1 MPSHPKA
8 VQSGARHDRMMA
20 VSRLVLAALAL
31 LVTYYEGVQDVR
43 PGTATYIVLAL
54 YFTYST
60 VLVLPIGGRPFLAG
74 VTAYWVDVAW
84 YMVLLG
90 VGGANNVF
98 FFFLLICLSILV
110 ASFQDGF
117 RAGIRIT
124 SISVVLFTLTGLVMP
139 HIDPGFALH
148 HFLLWPM
155 GLLVFGGMVAYW
167 GGSEHILK
175 RRLALL
181 KDISTLANPRF
192 GTDHTFAAFLERLRV
207 FYDADTCGLVLL
219 DHTIGEC
226 NLRRADRHNP
236 QAAEWVEVI
245 PEGMMPLLLALPA
258 DQALIAHDRPPC
270 WQLWRPRA
278 DVQAYDVATGTR
290 VAVPPQING
299 ILDTASCIMIP
310 WHFQDKMIGQLYLTA
325 PSWRT
330 FRASDVTFLL
340 QVLNHTMPIIDN
352 IRLVDRLA
360 SDAAE
365 TERQRIAHDFHD
377 SIIQPYV
384 GLQLGLVA
392 VLRKCAAG
400 KTGVRDDLEQLLK
413 LVNAEL
419 VDMRSYVRGI
429 SQGNGYKDGLLPAVQ
444 RFAQQFTE
452 ATGIAVHVEAAANV
466 CINDRL
472 ATAAFQMVAEG
483 LSNVRRHTDSPW
495 ATIGLACRN
504 EHFLLQ
510 IENEDTAGTALALFR
525 PRSITERATALGGQV
540 CVRRTEDARVVMM
553 IDIPL

>member
-167 GGSEHILK
+167 GGSEHTLK

-181 KDISTLANPRF
+181 KDISTLATRLLVPY
-192 GTDHTFAAFLERLRV
+192 HTFAVFLER
-207 FYDADTCGLVLL
+207 FGFSSDADPGGLVLL
-219 DHTIGEC
+219 AQPTGEC
-226 NLRRADRHNP
+226 NWGGEDRHNP
-236 QAAEWVEVI
+236 QAAEW
-245 PEGMMPLLLALPA
+245 
-258 DQALIAHDRPPC
+258 
-270 WQLWRPRA
+270 WR
-278 DVQAYDVATGTR
+278 
-290 VAVPPQING
+290 
-299 ILDTASCIMIP
+299 
-310 WHFQDKMIGQLYLTA
+310 
-325 PSWRT
+325 
-330 FRASDVTFLL
+330 
-340 QVLNHTMPIIDN
+340 
-352 IRLVDRLA
+352 
-360 SDAAE
+360 
-365 TERQRIAHDFHD
+365 
-377 SIIQPYV
+377 
-384 GLQLGLVA
+384 
-392 VLRKCAAG
+392 
-400 KTGVRDDLEQLLK
+400 
-413 LVNAEL
+413 
-419 VDMRSYVRGI
+419 
-429 SQGNGYKDGLLPAVQ
+429 
-444 RFAQQFTE
+444 
-452 ATGIAVHVEAAANV
+452 
-466 CINDRL
+466 
-472 ATAAFQMVAEG
+472 
-483 LSNVRRHTDSPW
+483 
-495 ATIGLACRN
+495 
-504 EHFLLQ
+504 
-510 IENEDTAGTALALFR
+510 
-525 PRSITERATALGGQV
+525 
-540 CVRRTEDARVVMM
+540 
-553 IDIPL
+553 